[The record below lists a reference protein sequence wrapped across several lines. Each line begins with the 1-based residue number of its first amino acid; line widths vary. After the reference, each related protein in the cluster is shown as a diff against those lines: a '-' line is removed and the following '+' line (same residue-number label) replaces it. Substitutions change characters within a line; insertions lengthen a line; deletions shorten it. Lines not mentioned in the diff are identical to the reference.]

1 MQTTA
6 TCIVAL
12 KQGDAVYIGGDSAG
26 TESGSLKSTI
36 RRDPK
41 VFEKEDPDENK
52 WLFGFTTSYRMGQLI
67 QHVLV
72 LPVIDKKDEKNMLG
86 YMVKKFIPA
95 LQKCLR
101 EGGFESKKEERVSGG
116 TFIVAVKNQIFKI
129 QSDYQ
134 VSIAEDDF
142 YAAGC
147 GEDLALGA
155 LYATKEDSDPEKRIR
170 VALEAAERFSAGVR
184 GPFIIVKN

>member
-1 MQTTA
+1 METTA

-12 KQGDAVYIGGDSAG
+12 KQGDVIYIGGDSAG
-26 TESGSLKSTI
+26 TESHSLKSTV
-36 RRDPK
+36 RKDPK
-41 VFEKEDPDENK
+41 VFTKEDSDENK

-67 QHVLV
+67 QHVLI
-72 LPVIDKKDEKNMLG
+72 LPSIDKKDEKNMFG

-101 EGGFESKKEERVSGG
+101 EGGFESKKEDRVSGG
-116 TFIVAVKNQIFKI
+116 TFIVAVRNQIFKI

-134 VSIAEDDF
+134 VSMAEDDF

-155 LYATKEDSDPEKRIR
+155 LYATKEDPDPEKRVR
-170 VALEAAERFSAGVR
+170 TALEAAERFSAGVR
-184 GPFIIVKN
+184 GPFILVKS